1 MNKEI
6 YTIIGVGVTLAALL
20 ITSQS
25 GLRADM
31 RDEHSAIR
39 AEMREA
45 HLAIRAEIADVRSE
59 MRNGQAALRTELADV
74 RAELVD
80 IRTDIGRLGER
91 VARIEVRLDIPA
103 DEPATAGQ

>member
-1 MNKEI
+1 M
-6 YTIIGVGVTLAALL
+6 GVALAVLL

-31 RDEHSAIR
+31 RDEHS
-39 AEMREA
+39 
-45 HLAIRAEIADVRSE
+45 AIRAEIADVRSE

-103 DEPATAGQ
+103 GEPSNAEQ

>member
-6 YTIIGVGVTLAALL
+6 YTIIGLGVALAALL

-59 MRNGQAALRTELADV
+59 MRNGQAALRTEL
-74 RAELVD
+74 VD
-80 IRTDIGRLGER
+80 IRTDIRRLGER

-103 DEPATAGQ
+103 GEPSNAGQ